1 MGRLLAVV
9 LALTGC
15 LVSAAAQQKVLVLLD
30 SLELEQSHSRFLE
43 GLRGRGYDLELW
55 AINDKKLQ
63 LKSWDDWL
71 YDKLAILGSRK
82 ELGGA
87 VDVAQVL
94 EFADAGRDVL
104 LAVDSH
110 VSEELRELAQE
121 LGVDL
126 DAFGTAVIDHF
137 GYEAALGAEDHA
149 AVLAAGATPSAAVL
163 REPLPGP
170 VLFRGI
176 GMSVSP
182 ESETAFLAL
191 WGSPTAYGSKPGTAV
206 TEVNLAGKELGLVAL
221 VQARNNARAAIIGSL
236 DMLSDAYLGASAAT
250 CDGQSVGTLGN
261 EALATAV
268 SEWAFHE
275 RGVLRASHMRHHPV
289 GSEAQLDIYRINEEV
304 GAFESVEAVVFSVEI
319 QELADGAWRP
329 YRTDDVQVE
338 LVMLDPY
345 VRATLAH
352 DGAGTFSTAIRLP
365 DVYGVFKWVLEYRRP
380 GYSRIELEEQ
390 VPIRPYKHNEY
401 ERFITQAR
409 AGGARH
415 GGGMGAFPYYA
426 SIAAMMA
433 GFFVTGLAFLYTK

>member
-250 CDGQSVGTLGN
+250 RDGQSVGTLGN

-289 GSEAQLDIYRINEEV
+289 GSEAQLDIYRINEE
-304 GAFESVEAVVFSVEI
+304 VVFSVEI

-401 ERFITQAR
+401 ERFITQA
-409 AGGARH
+409 
-415 GGGMGAFPYYA
+415 FPYYA